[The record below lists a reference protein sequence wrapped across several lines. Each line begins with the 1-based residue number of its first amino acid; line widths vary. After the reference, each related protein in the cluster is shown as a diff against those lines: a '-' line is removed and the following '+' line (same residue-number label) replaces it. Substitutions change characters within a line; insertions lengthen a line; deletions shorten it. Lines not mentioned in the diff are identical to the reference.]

1 MKASWVSVAPPVA
14 AISALFAAPASAGP
28 PTLIFEQRAQQ
39 AGLGDAIYTTSHAL
53 NVTQFGA
60 GGCAADFNNDG
71 YHDFL
76 QLGGAAPSHLYI
88 NNKDGT
94 FTDQADAWG
103 VSEGPFHA
111 FGASAADFNNDG
123 FIDIFITSYGPA
135 DEAPRNNEFKLL
147 RNNGPDEFGNWS
159 FTDIAT
165 EAGVHTVLAGTN
177 RKEGT
182 GSAWGDID
190 LDGDLDLFVCAYAHN
205 LPGNRLFRNDGENE
219 HGITVFTD
227 ITIQSFLFQYGLHG
241 FLPAFQDLNGDL
253 YPDLF
258 LVGDVGTTRIFYND
272 GDNTFTDASSRFEGR
287 ASANGMGIDIADLN
301 EDGRLDIYETS
312 INWDFLDGPGNLCL
326 IQDENGFWKNQAR
339 SNGTYAAHWS
349 WGAIIADLDHDT
361 DKDIIVNNG
370 YSYGY
375 AADPICL
382 FLADD
387 STATSYTESAT
398 VCDIDYAG
406 QGRGILRIDTENDGD
421 LDIIIFNWNQP
432 LLYYENK
439 LIDNHTTPK
448 GAHWSRILLDTS
460 KRETLAPN
468 GIGSMV
474 TVITPQRSLIY
485 PLRNSSSHCTTSPDE
500 IHAGLGSDES
510 ITAIQV
516 LWADGSTT
524 TYTDPAINAV
534 LTLSAPV
541 HPADFNRDDLV
552 DTDDLFAFIM
562 ALKHRSIAADH
573 NGDLSTDYFDVAA
586 FLTDYMRALKP

>member
-1 MKASWVSVAPPVA
+1 MRSSWVSA
-14 AISALFAAPASAGP
+14 ASSVVLVPAFFAAHTSAGTP
-28 PTLIFEQRAQQ
+28 AFQFEERSAQ
-39 AGLGDAIYTTSHAL
+39 AGLSDAIFTTSHAL

-76 QLGGAAPSHLYI
+76 QLGGASPSRLYI

-94 FTDQADAWG
+94 FTDQADDWNLADA
-103 VSEGPFHA
+103 PFHA

-123 FIDIFITSYGPA
+123 YMDIFITSYGPA
-135 DEAPRNNEFKLL
+135 DEDPRNNEFKLL
-147 RNNGPDEFGNWS
+147 RNNGPDDLGNWS
-159 FTDIAT
+159 FTNIAT
-165 EAGVHTVLAGTN
+165 EAGVATVLPGTPK
-177 RKEGT
+177 KEGT
-182 GSAWGDID
+182 GSCWGDID

-205 LPGNRLFRNDGENE
+205 LPGNRLFRNDGTDES
-219 HGITVFTD
+219 GITHFTD
-227 ITIQSFLFQYGLHG
+227 ITVPSFLFQFGLHG

-258 LVGDVGTTRIFYND
+258 IVGDIGTTKVYFND
-272 GDNTFTDASSRFEGR
+272 GDNTFTDVSSRFEGH

-312 INWDFLDGPGNLCL
+312 ITWDFLDGPGNLCL
-326 IQDENGFWKNQAR
+326 IQDDQGFWKNKAR
-339 SNGTYAAHWS
+339 TNGSYAAYWS
-349 WGAIIADLDHDT
+349 WGPLIADFDHDT
-361 DKDIIVNNG
+361 DKDILVNNG

-375 AADPICL
+375 ASNPICL

-398 VCDIDYAG
+398 ACAIDYAG
-406 QGRGILRIDTENDGD
+406 QGRGMVRIDTENDGD
-421 LDIIIFNWNQP
+421 LDIIIYNWNQP

-439 LIDNHTTPK
+439 LIDNNTTPD
-448 GAHWSRILLDTS
+448 GAHWSRIKLDTT
-460 KRETLAPN
+460 KRPTLAPN

-474 TVITPQRSLIY
+474 TVITPNRSLIY

-500 IHAGLGSDES
+500 IHSGLGSDES
-510 ITAIQV
+510 ITAIKV

-524 TYTDPAINAV
+524 TYANPDINTV
-534 LTLSAPV
+534 LTLSAPI

-552 DTDDLFAFIM
+552 NTHDLFDFIT
-562 ALKHRSIAADH
+562 ALKARNIASDH
-573 NGDLSTDYFDVAA
+573 NGDSSTDFFDIAS
-586 FLTDYMRALKP
+586 FLTDYMHALKP